1 MEIIYDDRGNILE
14 GVVIKYY
21 SDDKKMSET
30 PYKNGNINGDV
41 IEYHYNGMVSSVTPY
56 VDGVINGKVKTYY
69 QNGMIMEMVLTLLI
83 TTLRVIP
90 THLACL

>member
-30 PYKNGNINGDV
+30 PYKNGKIKTNRKKAKINF
-41 IEYHYNGMVSSVTPY
+41 
-56 VDGVINGKVKTYY
+56 
-69 QNGMIMEMVLTLLI
+69 
-83 TTLRVIP
+83 
-90 THLACL
+90 